1 MSINK
6 RIIKYSLVGLI
17 ISVLSVLI
25 MGTIAVKNLIEELDI
40 GKLVAS
46 QEGSVTRISDL
57 EAESLVNKK
66 ELMFYMSAAGG
77 EVDSDKLVIE
87 KNDGSLFVVKTDF
100 QLPSLKKNNC
110 KDVYCIQVYTEFNE
124 IPSTIWKGLI
134 GIEDV
139 RFLEHS
145 GFDFFGILRA
155 FVKNVFTLSFKQGAS
170 TITQQLMKNTY
181 FSNKK
186 SIVRKV
192 KEIVASAYIEGKFE
206 KEKIL
211 EFYLNNIIWG
221 SSNGI
226 KVKGVYSAAL
236 YLFGKNLN
244 SISHYEMA
252 IIISLLK
259 GPYFYHPLNHKS
271 RLQERADLVFKKLQ
285 EMNLIPDSSI
295 NPWSDKDWIQFENE
309 LKEREGLGLYNSLYK
324 TMSDESE
331 AISDYEKY
339 VFNNSSWSVINRL
352 ELLWGRNNVGIKA
365 ILRKGDS
372 DKEWNYYSKFERKL
386 SDGISVEKHQVGSL
400 LKPIIYKFLIEN
412 NINWDQI
419 VSTDPFTLK
428 LKSGEW
434 TPSEASR
441 RIPKEVTVEQALLW
455 SLNRPLIRLSNEVGF
470 KKIEDYLTNYIENLL
485 VPLGEYPSQLL
496 GSVELPLFKIFQIYE
511 KFYKNEC
518 EMKEKNEEYLG
529 PLWVLSN
536 PNKNTLRNKH
546 DKIMSNLSFF
556 AKTGTT
562 NKGLDNWFV
571 FNDGFLRGVIWVG
584 FEGARTIE
592 DKKTFGS
599 TTAYEIYRSFVT
611 QRAKRYGEF
620 DCEFFNR
627 KSAESL

>member
-6 RIIKYSLVGLI
+6 RIIKYGL
-17 ISVLSVLI
+17 LVLI
-25 MGTIAVKNLIEELDI
+25 VSSVSILIAGTFAVKSLIDELDI

-46 QEGSVTRISDL
+46 QEGSFSRISDL
-57 EAESLVNKK
+57 EAESLVNKN
-66 ELMFYMSAAGG
+66 ELLFYLSAADG
-77 EVDSDKLVIE
+77 ESDPDKLILE
-87 KNDGSLFVVKTDF
+87 KNDRELSIVKTDF

-110 KDVYCIQVYTEFNE
+110 IDVYCIQVYTDFNQ
-124 IPSTIWKGLI
+124 IPPAIWKGLI

-192 KEIVASAYIEGKFE
+192 KEVVASAYIEGKFE

-226 KVKGVYSAAL
+226 KIKGVYTAAL
-236 YLFGKNLN
+236 YLFGKNL
-244 SISHYEMA
+244 STVSHYEMA

-259 GPYFYHPLNHKS
+259 GPYFYHPLNHTV
-271 RLQERADLVFKKLQ
+271 RLRERADLVFKKLQ
-285 EMNLIPDSSI
+285 EMNLIPDNSI
-295 NPWSDKDWIQFENE
+295 HPWNDKDWKSFEE
-309 LKEREGLGLYNSLYK
+309 TLKERESFGYVNSLFK
-324 TMSDESE
+324 TMADESE
-331 AISDYEKY
+331 AVSDYEKF

-352 ELLWGRNNVGIKA
+352 ESLWGRNNVGIKA

-372 DKEWNYYSKFERKL
+372 TREWEYYSKFERKL
-386 SDGISVEKHQVGSL
+386 SDGINNEKHQVGSL
-400 LKPIIYKFLIEN
+400 LKPIVYKFLIN
-412 NINWDQI
+412 NDIRWDQL
-419 VSTDPFTLK
+419 VSTAPLTLK
-428 LKSGEW
+428 LKSGDW
-434 TPSEASR
+434 SPSEASK
-441 RIPKEVTVEQALLW
+441 RIPAEVTVEQALLW
-455 SLNRPLIRLSNEVGF
+455 SLNRPLIRLSEGLGF
-470 KKIEDYLTNYIENLL
+470 KKIEDYLVNYIEDLL
-485 VPLGEYPSQLL
+485 VPLDQYPSQLL
-496 GSVELPLFKIFQIYE
+496 GSVELSLSKIFNIYE
-511 KFYKNEC
+511 KFYKSEC
-518 EMKEKNEEYLG
+518 EIREGNEEYNG

-611 QRAKRYGEF
+611 QRAKRYGDF

-627 KSAESL
+627 KIEGSP